1 MIDAAARLVPG
12 VLGDP
17 TSANEDSFSGSLLD
31 FPHYTRPVGVRGL
44 QVPDILLSG
53 HHEAIRV
60 WRRKE
65 ALRNTYLKR
74 PDLLQLETLTEEDK
88 QLLADITQENRA
100 EMSVNR
106 GEEE

>member
-1 MIDAAARLVPG
+1 M
-12 VLGDP
+12 
-17 TSANEDSFSGSLLD
+17 
-31 FPHYTRPVGVRGL
+31 
-44 QVPDILLSG
+44 
-53 HHEAIRV
+53 
-60 WRRKE
+60 K

-100 EMSVNR
+100 EISVNR